1 MIHCKSKS
9 SLYSVSAHIV
19 GFRWPVNAINEISWE
34 EVSQVFHCVW
44 GGVYV
49 VVASLT
55 MMAEAMS
62 VLQPQIQTLKKNK
75 QAMDESVKIKM

>member
-1 MIHCKSKS
+1 MG
-9 SLYSVSAHIV
+9 V
-19 GFRWPVNAINEISWE
+19 RWPVNAINEISWE

-55 MMAEAMS
+55 MMAKAMS
-62 VLQPQIQTLKKNK
+62 VLQPQIQTLRKDK
-75 QAMDESVKIKM
+75 QGIND